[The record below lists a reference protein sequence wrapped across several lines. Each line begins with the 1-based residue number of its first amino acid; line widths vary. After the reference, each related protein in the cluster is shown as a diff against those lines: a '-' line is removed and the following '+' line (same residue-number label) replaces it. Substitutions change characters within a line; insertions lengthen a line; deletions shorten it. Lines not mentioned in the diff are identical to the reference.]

1 MPSGRFREPEVQEL
15 HVAVKSQRDIRRL
28 EIAMN
33 DPFIVSGMERLG
45 DLARHGQRFVHRE
58 WSARDTI
65 GQRRALDELHDER
78 PYQVSAFGGTFLKA
92 VQLRDVWMVQR
103 REDLCFTPK
112 PRNAFGVVSEVVGK
126 DLDRHIAT
134 QLRVVGTIDLAHA
147 PVPSCNRI
155 WYTPIRAPGARATR
169 DYGTIGNIDMRRW
182 TIRILV
188 GLCGLIVVTA
198 LTGAAY
204 QWRATRKDQAAT
216 PPPGHLVD
224 IGGYRLHL
232 WCTGDGAPAVILDT
246 GLGGSSVDWGFV
258 QPDVARFTRV
268 CSYDRAGMG
277 YSDPGPSPRTARRIA
292 SELAELLARSG
303 IDGPVV
309 LVGASIAG
317 YYVRVFAS
325 DHPERAAGLVLVDA
339 SHEDQSHE
347 VPGLARFVPLLSTIG
362 VFRLLG
368 VSFGQRVESLAPSVR
383 QFARATSFRAAG
395 AQAAADEIIHIQQ
408 SASEV
413 RSSRRKLTI
422 PVLVVTGGRG
432 ADENWRQLQRDQA
445 SLSERGCLMTAQ
457 RSGHVVPVDQPEV
470 VVDAIRTVVETV
482 RGHDVPLCGAVA
494 SGTLKN
500 KT

>member
-1 MPSGRFREPEVQEL
+1 
-15 HVAVKSQRDIRRL
+15 
-28 EIAMN
+28 
-33 DPFIVSGMERLG
+33 
-45 DLARHGQRFVHRE
+45 
-58 WSARDTI
+58 
-65 GQRRALDELHDER
+65 
-78 PYQVSAFGGTFLKA
+78 
-92 VQLRDVWMVQR
+92 
-103 REDLCFTPK
+103 
-112 PRNAFGVVSEVVGK
+112 
-126 DLDRHIAT
+126 
-134 QLRVVGTIDLAHA
+134 
-147 PVPSCNRI
+147 
-155 WYTPIRAPGARATR
+155 
-169 DYGTIGNIDMRRW
+169 MRRW

-188 GLCGLIVVTA
+188 GLCGLIVVAA

-204 QWRATRKDQAAT
+204 QWRATRDDLAAT
-216 PPPGHLVD
+216 PPPGRLVD

-232 WCTGDGAPAVILDT
+232 WCTGEGAPAVILDT
-246 GLGGSSVDWGFV
+246 GLGGSSPGWGFV

-339 SHEDQSHE
+339 SHEDQAHE
-347 VPGLARFVPLLSTIG
+347 VPRMARFVPLLSTIG
-362 VFRLLG
+362 VFRLFG
-368 VSFGQRVESLAPSVR
+368 VSFDQRVESLAPSVR

-445 SLSERGCLMTAQ
+445 SLSERGCLMIAQ
-457 RSGHVVPVDQPEV
+457 RSGHVVPVDQPEI
-470 VVDAIRTVVETV
+470 VVDAIRTVVETA
-482 RGHDVPLCGAVA
+482 RGHDVPLCGAGVRQ
-494 SGTLKN
+494 
-500 KT
+500 